1 MRRIR
6 MMPTLAGAA
15 VLSASIA
22 VFAPTAA
29 HAAVPCNGPALVAAI
44 ATANGSGGG
53 NITLTP
59 GCTYTLTS
67 PDNAGVH
74 GANGLPVITTTITL
88 TGNNNTIARAAVALP
103 FRIVEVGATGGLTL
117 KSVTV
122 QGGLAATSGGGG
134 IYNAGA
140 VTLTKSALVGNTAL
154 LGNGGGIYS
163 GPAASAA
170 ATFTG
175 STLSGNTA
183 VAGDGG
189 GLYSEGGTATV
200 TSGFINGGNT
210 GVRGGGVASVNAVF
224 SITSTPVSA
233 NTATAT
239 AGGVYRQGGTMT
251 VTTSPITGNSPN
263 NCVGSVPA
271 VPGCTA

>member
-15 VLSASIA
+15 VLSAGIA
-22 VFAPTAA
+22 VLVPTTA
-29 HAAVPCNGPALVAAI
+29 HAAVACNGPALVAAI

-53 NITLTP
+53 NVTLTP
-59 GCTYTLTS
+59 GCTYVLAS
-67 PDNAGVH
+67 ADNIGVH
-74 GANGLPVITTTITL
+74 GANGLPIITTAITL

-103 FRIVEVGATGGLTL
+103 FRIIEIGATGNLTL

-122 QGGLAATSGGGG
+122 TGGLAATSGGGG
-134 IYNAGA
+134 IHNTGE
-140 VTLTKSALVGNTAL
+140 VTLTNSALVANTAV

-175 STLSGNTA
+175 STLSGNA
-183 VAGDGG
+183 AAAGDGG
-189 GLYSEGGTATV
+189 GLYSQGGTATF
-200 TSGFINGGNT
+200 TSSFINGNNLGL
-210 GVRGGGVASVNAVF
+210 RGGGVASINAIF
-224 SITSTPVSA
+224 STTSTPVSA
-233 NTATAT
+233 NTATLT
-239 AGGVYRQGGTMT
+239 AGGIYRQGGTMT
-251 VTTSPITGNSPN
+251 VTTSPISGNLLN

-271 VPGCTA
+271 VPACTG